1 MPDLYDEE
9 ESMKTDRI
17 EILDDVMLD
26 VLKKKTPYERL
37 QIAFGLWRSA
47 RYLLHVHLLA
57 QHPEWEEDKLNR
69 EIAKRMSH
77 GAA

>member
-1 MPDLYDEE
+1 
-9 ESMKTDRI
+9 MKIDRI
-17 EILDDVMLD
+17 EILDDAMVV
-26 VLKKKTPYERL
+26 VLKQKLPYERL

-47 RYLLHVHLLA
+47 RYQLQNQLHSL
-57 QHPEWEEDKLNR
+57 HPDWDQDRINS